1 MKQEKITLIRIG
13 PWNNLS
19 IDLPWPSNF
28 FKQLESQNEKKKKK
42 VPGVKLKQESKSAC
56 KLSTKLGNDKIKQ
69 LSK

>member
-42 VPGVKLKQESKSAC
+42 STRSK
-56 KLSTKLGNDKIKQ
+56 TKARE
-69 LSK
+69 